1 MDVRH
6 GSQLPRNRRYLYDG
20 GPVVTSSL
28 MRRVLLSLLLA
39 WVALA
44 PVVANACAV
53 QCEMHPGA
61 MQHQQ
66 EARDGMDCH
75 GSEAPDEGSGS
86 SGTFNGMMA
95 AGCFL
100 AATASVPSS
109 IVVLSNVEPVSER
122 PTSLFLL
129 PSSVSSAPPDK
140 PPRA

>member
-1 MDVRH
+1 MTYVTAL
-6 GSQLPRNRRYLYDG
+6 QAPNRLSLYRG

-28 MRRVLLSLLLA
+28 MRRILLSLLLA
-39 WVALA
+39 WVTFA

-53 QCEMHPGA
+53 QCEMHSDTT

-66 EARDGMDCH
+66 EAADGMDCH

-86 SGTFNGMMA
+86 SDTLNGMMA
-95 AGCFL
+95 AGCLL
-100 AATASVPSS
+100 AATASMPSS
-109 IVVLSNVEPVSER
+109 VLVLSNVERISEH
-122 PTSLFLL
+122 PTSLFFL